1 MWCDDAP
8 RALPEVW
15 PMIISINQPAYLP
28 WLGYFERIAVS
39 DLHIVLDHV
48 QFEKNSFTNRNKVRT
63 KEDATWLTVPLATK
77 GKFGDLPIHRLE
89 FVPNDPWQKKHWA
102 TLRMNYARAPFFK
115 DYAPAY
121 EQLYAQTWP
130 GFGAMARA
138 FLAQHL
144 RDLGITTPLLY
155 SSELTIAGTKS
166 DLVLNLCRDAKATT
180 YLSGA
185 LGRNYLDEGS
195 FTQAGIA
202 VRYQDYSHPT
212 YAQTWPNF
220 VPYLCVLDLLFNHGP
235 ASREILL
242 NSTAASA

>member
-1 MWCDDAP
+1 
-8 RALPEVW
+8 
-15 PMIISINQPAYLP
+15 MIVSINQPAYLP
-28 WLGYFERIAVS
+28 WLGYFERIAAS

-63 KEDATWLTVPLATK
+63 KDDATWLTVPVSTK
-77 GKFGDLPIHRLE
+77 GRFGDLAINTLE
-89 FVPNDPWQKKHWA
+89 LVPNDPWQKKHWA

-115 DYAPAY
+115 TYAPAY
-121 EQLYAQTWP
+121 EQLYAQPWP

-144 RDLGITTPLLY
+144 QDLGITTPLRY
-155 SSELTIAGTKS
+155 SSELGVGGTKS
-166 DLVLNLCRDAKATT
+166 DLVLNLCRETRADT

-185 LGRNYLDEGS
+185 LGRDYLDEAS
-195 FTQAGIA
+195 FTAAGIA
-202 VRYQDYSHPT
+202 VRYQDYAHPA

-235 ASREILL
+235 ASREIMLGRTPTL
-242 NSTAASA
+242 A